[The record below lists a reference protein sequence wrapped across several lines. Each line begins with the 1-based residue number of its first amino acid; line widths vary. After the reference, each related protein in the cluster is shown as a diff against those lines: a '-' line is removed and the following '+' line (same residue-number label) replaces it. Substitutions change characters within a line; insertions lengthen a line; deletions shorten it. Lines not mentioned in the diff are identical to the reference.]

1 MQTGGP
7 HVRGT
12 WGSRIGFILAA
23 AGSAIG
29 LGNIWRFPYTAGE
42 GGGAVFVLVYILFV
56 AMLGFP
62 VMVAEIS
69 IGRYAKRSTVG
80 AYGHIS
86 GSRFWRYVGGLGVLT
101 GIGILSYYGV
111 VAGWTVGYTWKV
123 LVGDLSGGVTAEST
137 EAIFTSYVGNPAW
150 SLIGLAGFIA
160 LTTIVV
166 LGGIQKGI
174 ERLSKILMPILFGL
188 LLVVVVR
195 SIIMDATAE
204 VPWQG
209 VRFYLWPDFSK
220 LTGEVVVEALGQAF
234 FSLSLGMGVMITYGS
249 YIPRTENI
257 MSSAGWVC
265 FADLSIAFLAG
276 LAIFPALFAIGM
288 DPAGGPG
295 LIFVVLPC
303 VFDAIPAGRIF
314 GVMFFSL
321 LVMAAL
327 TSTISL
333 LEVVTS
339 YLVDEKG
346 MRRTRAALLAAA
358 ASFVVGI
365 PSALSIGAVGFLS
378 KMYTQGGENKGFLDL
393 MDLMWGNFSLVIGAL
408 FISIFVSW
416 VWNRS
421 QLMEE
426 LAEGNHAPAWVLKI
440 WFVFVRFV
448 CPIGIVILLGNL
460 IVSLFR

>member
-1 MQTGGP
+1 MQRGGP

-62 VMVAEIS
+62 VMVSEIT

-80 AYGHIS
+80 AYGYIS
-86 GSRFWRYVGGLGVLT
+86 KGRFWRYVGGLGVIT

-111 VAGWTVGYTWKV
+111 VAGWTVGYAWKV
-123 LVGDLSGGVTAEST
+123 LIGQLSGGVTPKQT
-137 EAIFTSYVGNPAW
+137 ETIFLSYVGNPAW
-150 SLIGLAGFIA
+150 SLIGLAGFIG
-160 LTTIVV
+160 LTTVVV

-174 ERLSKILMPILFGL
+174 ERLSKILMPILFML
-188 LLVVVVR
+188 LLVVVAR
-195 SIIMDATAE
+195 GIIMDATAE
-204 VPWQG
+204 TPWQG
-209 VRFYLWPDFSK
+209 IRFYLWPDFSK
-220 LTGEVVVEALGQAF
+220 LTGKVVVEALGQAF

-249 YIPRTENI
+249 YIPKTENI

-265 FADLSIAFLAG
+265 FADLSIALLAG

-288 DPAGGPG
+288 DPAKGPG

-303 VFDAIPAGRIF
+303 VFDAIPAGRVF
-314 GVMFFSL
+314 GLMFFVL
-321 LVMAAL
+321 LILAAL

-333 LEVVTS
+333 LEVITS

-358 ASFVVGI
+358 ACFVAGI
-365 PSALSIGAVGFLS
+365 PSALSVGAVGFLTRF
-378 KMYTQGGENKGFLDL
+378 YRQGGEHRGFLDL
-393 MDLMWGNFSLVIGAL
+393 MDLIWGNFSLVVGAL
-408 FISIFVSW
+408 FISIFVGW
-416 VWNRS
+416 IWNRH
-421 QLMEE
+421 QVMKE
-426 LAEGNHAPAWVLKI
+426 LGEGARTPAWLMTV

-448 CPIGIVILLGNL
+448 CPVGIVVLLGNL
-460 IVSLFR
+460 LVSLFR